1 MGSSD
6 KPATTSKKSLEY
18 VCNRLAFPAQEL
30 LSFPKY
36 FLIENI
42 NQCNARC
49 VMCGIDFDN
58 KKRASLSKE
67 LFAKIVDEISQ
78 HRDHVEKVMVYLDGE
93 PLLDKSLASR
103 VKLLKDNGVK
113 LVNIA
118 TNASLLNEKNSVKLI
133 EAGLDEVYIT
143 LDSLQK
149 EVYEKIRVGLKFE
162 TVLNNIL
169 DFIKIRNELNQELTI
184 RIQMVQQKLNWD
196 EGDEFKKFWQSRL
209 NLDSDQIVVQ
219 KAHNWGSLV
228 DVAGYN
234 DKDEVNKIPCI
245 ALWGTFVVH
254 VDGVVPLCCMDTNSL
269 HSVGNL
275 NNQSI
280 KEIWQGKILATYR
293 QKHLQIQRHEID
305 ICDGCTLWR
314 EEKHTG

>member
-1 MGSSD
+1 MGNSD
-6 KPATTSKKSLEY
+6 KQITLSNNSLKY
-18 VCNRLAFPAQEL
+18 VCNRLNFPAPEL
-30 LSFPKY
+30 HSFPKY

-49 VMCGIDFDN
+49 IMCGIDFDN
-58 KKRASLSKE
+58 KNTARLSTQ
-67 LFAKIVDEISQ
+67 LFAKIVHEISQ
-78 HRDHVEKVMVYLDGE
+78 HSDHVEKVMVYLDGE
-93 PLLDKSLASR
+93 PLLDKTLPTR
-103 VKLLKDNGVK
+103 IKLLKDNGVK

-118 TNASLLNEKNSVKLI
+118 TNATLLNTKLATKLI

-143 LDSLQK
+143 MDSLK
-149 EVYEKIRVGLKFE
+149 KDVYEKIRVGLKFE
-162 TVLNNIL
+162 TVKKNIL
-169 DFIKIRNELNQELTI
+169 NFIKIRNKMNPKLTI

-196 EGDEFKKFWQSRL
+196 EGEEFKHFWLSHL
-209 NLDSDQIVVQ
+209 NLKTDQIVVQ

-269 HSVGNL
+269 HPIGDL
-275 NNQSI
+275 NSQTI
-280 KEIWQGKILATYR
+280 KEVWQGKLLASYR
-293 QKHLQIQRHEID
+293 QKHLNLQRSNVD

-314 EEKHTG
+314 EAKHTG

>member
-1 MGSSD
+1 MLNND
-6 KPATTSKKSLEY
+6 KQEILSQNSLKY
-18 VCNRLAFPAQEL
+18 VCSRLNFPAPEL
-30 LSFPKY
+30 HSFPKY

-58 KKRASLSKE
+58 KKTARLSAK
-67 LFAKIVDEISQ
+67 LFAKIVEEISH

-93 PLLDKSLASR
+93 PLLEKSLPLR
-103 VKLLKDNGVK
+103 IKLLKEKGIK

-118 TNASLLNEKNSVKLI
+118 TNASLLNKKNSEKLI
-133 EAGLDEVYIT
+133 KAGLDEVYIT
-143 LDSLQK
+143 MDSLK
-149 EVYEKIRVGLKFE
+149 KDVYEKIRVGLEFE
-162 TVLNNIL
+162 TVKKNIFN
-169 DFIKIRNELNQELTI
+169 FIKIRNKLNPRLTI

-196 EGDEFKKFWQSRL
+196 EGESFKQFWQSHL
-209 NLDSDQIVVQ
+209 NVKTDQIVVQ
-219 KAHNWGSLV
+219 KAHNWGSLI
-228 DVAGYN
+228 DVSGYN

-269 HSVGNL
+269 HSIGNL

-280 KEIWQGKILATYR
+280 KEVWQGKKLASYR
-293 QKHLQIQRHEID
+293 HNHLNLNRNKID

-314 EEKHTG
+314 EEKHTE